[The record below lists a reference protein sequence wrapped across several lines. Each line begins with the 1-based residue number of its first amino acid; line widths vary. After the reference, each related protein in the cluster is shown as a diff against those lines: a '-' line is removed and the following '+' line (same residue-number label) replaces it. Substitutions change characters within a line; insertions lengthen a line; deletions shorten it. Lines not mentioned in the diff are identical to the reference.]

1 MINYLLLAVGIFA
14 VLISLI
20 LIFLD
25 QLKGED
31 IYFSMDVKEQEI
43 KKVIEDADEII
54 AELNYTSEM
63 VVKDIEEKLNALKE
77 EYKNLHTVTV
87 AAASPL
93 NTAATVPE
101 KREAPLPGT
110 SGTRRKKKI
119 TGDSPESGETA
130 EGRLN
135 SKQQAVFECAARGMS
150 VTDIAKNLNI
160 GQGEVMLILSLKNEV
175 E

>member
-1 MINYLLLAVGIFA
+1 MINYLLLAIGIFA
-14 VLISLI
+14 ILISTI

-31 IYFSMDVKEQEI
+31 IYFNMDVKEQEV

-63 VVKDIEEKLNALKE
+63 VVKDIEEKLNNLKE
-77 EYKNLHTVTV
+77 EYKNLNAVP
-87 AAASPL
+87 SP
-93 NTAATVPE
+93 AVSAVSPAIPAE
-101 KREAPLPGT
+101 KKEVSQPLVNA
-110 SGTRRKKKI
+110 RKKKKI
-119 TGDSPESGETA
+119 TNDSSEIEEET
-130 EGRLN
+130 EGKLN
-135 SKQQAVFECAARGMS
+135 SKQQAVFNYAAQGMN
-150 VTDIAKNLNI
+150 VTDIAKQLNI